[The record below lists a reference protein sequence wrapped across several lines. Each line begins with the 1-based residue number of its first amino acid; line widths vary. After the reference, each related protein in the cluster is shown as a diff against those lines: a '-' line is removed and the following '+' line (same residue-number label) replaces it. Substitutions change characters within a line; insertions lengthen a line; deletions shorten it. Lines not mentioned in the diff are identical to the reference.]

1 MCREFLKNMNTLSH
15 TRISSQRIIYHHSTG
30 TLNLKHSRN
39 THKGTEMLT
48 VIVNYL
54 TEKRKREDTKQDD
67 SILELNQEARYLEVI
82 LYSRSRD
89 EVSYCDVRTLQARL
103 LSAQTYLDSQINQ
116 VEEKLGK
123 LYELTRPSPF
133 TKEEVLGCLLS
144 HRLFASKQVR
154 TKSMKR
160 SSSMMTKRKPKK
172 EKKKKQKRNRWS
184 VKPLRLMVDNATI
197 TDMINRNASI
207 VFRQDYRKKG
217 MSKPR
222 YEKYKVAKT
231 CAEALKLGAKKADL
245 KWDLSKGIAKA
256 VEDDI
261 QTLICKNLQAK
272 RDEKVKMGISK
283 FERSAVTSKPWKQ
296 NGAVIE
302 KSKVSTVDMLLGSSS
317 NVDVDSSKPHVRK
330 TARKSTV
337 SSSPSLPV
345 STGVV
350 PMGVVVVS
358 EEKNKESNNCVISS
372 GPPLKKPR
380 IESSLGQQQ
389 EGGGAVMGT

>member
-1 MCREFLKNMNTLSH
+1 
-15 TRISSQRIIYHHSTG
+15 
-30 TLNLKHSRN
+30 
-39 THKGTEMLT
+39 MLT

-89 EVSYCDVRTLQARL
+89 EVSYCYIHTLQARL

-207 VFRQDYRKKG
+207 VFRQDYTKKG

-296 NGAVIE
+296 NDAVKEPAVNE
-302 KSKVSTVDMLLGSSS
+302 KSEISTNLGMLFGGS

>member
-1 MCREFLKNMNTLSH
+1 
-15 TRISSQRIIYHHSTG
+15 
-30 TLNLKHSRN
+30 
-39 THKGTEMLT
+39 MLT

-54 TEKRKREDTKQDD
+54 TEKRKEEETKQDD
-67 SILELNQEARYLEVI
+67 SILELNQEARFLEVI

-89 EVSYCDVRTLQARL
+89 EVSYCHIHTLQARL
-103 LSAQTYLDSQINQ
+103 LSAQTYLDSQIKQ

-133 TKEEVLGCLLS
+133 TKEEILGCLLS

-160 SSSMMTKRKPKK
+160 SSSMMTHLKRKLKK
-172 EKKKKQKRNRWS
+172 EKKKKQKSESSGWS

-207 VFRQDYRKKG
+207 VFRQDYTKKG

-222 YEKYKVAKT
+222 YEKYKVARS

-256 VEDDI
+256 VEDDF
-261 QTLICKNLQAK
+261 QTLIQKNLQAK

-283 FERSAVTSKPWKQ
+283 FERSAVNSKPWKQ
-296 NGAVIE
+296 NDAVKEPAVNE
-302 KSKVSTVDMLLGSSS
+302 KSEISTNLGMLFGGS

-330 TARKSTV
+330 TARKSTM
-337 SSSPSLPV
+337 SSSSSSLPV
-345 STGVV
+345 STGVTAV
-350 PMGVVVVS
+350 PMGVVS
-358 EEKNKESNNCVISS
+358 KEKNQGNNNCVISS

-380 IESSLGQQQ
+380 IETSGGQQ
-389 EGGGAVMGT
+389 GNSGVVGN